1 MTTQERGIVA
11 LRPYQIEAV
20 ESIITS
26 FDEHDKNL
34 AVMPTGSGKTIVF
47 AEIAN
52 RLRPRKT
59 LILAHREELIDQ
71 AVDKIRKV
79 SGGVTIGVEKAERT
93 ANLTDDIVVASVQS
107 MLRRTDKFPASHFGL
122 IVCDEAHH
130 ALSESWQSVLDRFG
144 NCWVLGVTAT
154 PDRGDKR
161 NLGEYFDNIAY
172 ELGLFDLIKAGY
184 LCPISVQSVPINLDL
199 RGTVRTTAGDFNSSD
214 LGHALTPYLEQ
225 IAGAI
230 SEYCSDRK
238 TLVFLPLI
246 ETSKRFTE
254 ILNQKGINAEHIDG
268 TSEDRKEILTRFDA
282 SSKPSILCNAML
294 LTEGYDCPSVDCV
307 VVLRPTRS
315 RPLYAQMVGR
325 GTRIA
330 DEKKNLLLLDF
341 LWMHER
347 HSLCRPSHLI
357 APTTDIAEDIT
368 QLSAMSLGQVDLIS
382 MLETATATREE
393 TLRRELAKN
402 SKKQAKVIDI
412 ADYALSLHR
421 MDLAD
426 FECSMRWHDEPVTE
440 MQTALLFRFGLDTSS
455 VRCRGQ
461 ASAILDVIVRR
472 SKMGLAT
479 PKQVKWLKRMGHP
492 KPEEATFDDA
502 SKWLE
507 KRWGRKQ

>member
-1 MTTQERGIVA
+1 VITAPDRVVA
-11 LRPYQIEAV
+11 LRPYQIDAV
-20 ESIITS
+20 ESILNS
-26 FDEHDKNL
+26 FSDHDKNL

-79 SGGVTIGVEKAERT
+79 SGAVTIGIEKAERT

-107 MLRRTDKFPASHFGL
+107 MLRRPDKFPMSHFGL

-130 ALSESWQSVLDRFG
+130 ALSDSWQSVLDRFSS
-144 NCWVLGVTAT
+144 CWVLGVTAT

-161 NLGEYFDNIAY
+161 DLGGYFDNIAY
-172 ELGLFDLIKAGY
+172 ELGIFELIKSGY
-184 LCPISVQSVPINLDL
+184 LSNISVQSVPINLDL
-199 RGTVRTTAGDFNSSD
+199 RGKVRTTAGDFNSSD
-214 LGHALTPYLEQ
+214 LDCALTPYLQQ
-225 IAGAI
+225 IADAMQ
-230 SEYCSDRK
+230 EHCQDRK

-246 ETSKRFTE
+246 ETSKRFTQ
-254 ILNQKGINAEHIDG
+254 ILTDKGMNAEHIDG
-268 TSEDRKEILTRFDA
+268 TSEDRKEILARFDKA
-282 SSKPSILCNAML
+282 KKPSVLCNAML
-294 LTEGYDCPSVDCV
+294 LTEGYDCPSVDCI

-325 GTRIA
+325 GTRV
-330 DEKKNLLLLDF
+330 DKGKKNLLLLDF

-347 HSLCRPSHLI
+347 HALCRPSHLI

-368 QLSAMSLGQVDLIS
+368 RLSASALGQVDLIS
-382 MLETATATREE
+382 MMETATAQREE

-402 SKKQAKVIDI
+402 ANKKAKVIDI
-412 ADYALSLHR
+412 SDYALSLHR
-421 MDLAD
+421 LDLAD
-426 FECSMRWHDEPVTE
+426 FECSMRWHDEPVTTQQVE
-440 MQTALLFRFGLDTSS
+440 LLFRFGIDTSS

-461 ASAILDVIVRR
+461 ASALLDVIIKR

-479 PKQVKWLKRMGHP
+479 PKQVKWLKRMGYN
-492 KPEEATFDDA
+492 KPEEATFEQA
-502 SKWLE
+502 SRWLE
-507 KRWGRKQ
+507 QRWGKK

>member
-1 MTTQERGIVA
+1 MIAQDRVVA

-20 ESIITS
+20 ESIINS
-26 FDEHDKNL
+26 FSEHDKNL
-34 AVMPTGSGKTIVF
+34 AVMPTGAGKTIVF

-71 AVDKIRKV
+71 AVEKIGRV
-79 SGGVTIGVEKAERT
+79 SGGVSIGIEKAERT

-107 MLRRTDKFPASHFGL
+107 LLRRPDKFPMSHFGL
-122 IVCDEAHH
+122 VVCDEAHH
-130 ALSESWQSVLDRFG
+130 ALSESWQSVLDRFS

-172 ELGLFDLIKAGY
+172 ELGLFDLIKSGY
-184 LCPISVQSVPINLDL
+184 LSNISVQSVPINLDL
-199 RGTVRTTAGDFNSSD
+199 RGRVRTTAGDFNSSD
-214 LGHALTPYLEQ
+214 LDCALTPYLEQ

-230 SEYCSDRK
+230 TEYCSDRK

-254 ILNQKGINAEHIDG
+254 ILVRQGMNAEHIDG
-268 TSEDRKEILTRFDA
+268 TSEDRKEILARFDKA
-282 SSKPSILCNAML
+282 KKPSVLCNAML

-315 RPLYAQMVGR
+315 RPLYAQMIGR
-325 GTRIA
+325 GTRTA
-330 DEKKNLLLLDF
+330 EDKKNLLLLDF

-368 QLSAMSLGQVDLIS
+368 HLSASALGQVDLVS
-382 MLETATATREE
+382 MLETATAQREE

-402 SKKQAKVIDI
+402 AKKQSKVIDI

-440 MQTALLFRFGLDTSS
+440 QQLQLMFRFGIDISS

-461 ASAILDVIVRR
+461 ASAILDVIIRR

-479 PKQVKWLKRMGHP
+479 PKQVKWLKRMGYP

-507 KRWGRKQ
+507 KRWGKK